1 MELVLNF
8 SAPQE
13 LNNLKEAGSLEKY
26 TWIYGVNSSDE
37 LKLDLDTWIISSKE
51 QEKSAHITQ
60 WKVNQQEH
68 SMILEEDSNE
78 SYQEIDLSFAVAMLG
93 QLVGR
98 EDLIRYLKQL
108 KKEFAKSKEDFEKEE
123 NGEKKETEV
132 NS

>member
-108 KKEFAKSKEDFEKEE
+108 KKEFAKSKEDFEK
-123 NGEKKETEV
+123 KETEV
-132 NS
+132 NN

>member
-93 QLVGR
+93 QLVSR

-108 KKEFAKSKEDFEKEE
+108 KKEFAKSKEENEEEE

>member
-93 QLVGR
+93 QLVRR

>member
-93 QLVGR
+93 QLVSR

>member
-1 MELVLNF
+1 MELVLKF

-13 LNNLKEAGSLEKY
+13 LNNLKNASSLEKY
-26 TWIYGVNSSDE
+26 TWVYGSNSSEE
-37 LKLDLDTWIISSKE
+37 LKLDLETWVISSEK

-93 QLVGR
+93 QLVSR

-108 KKEFAKSKEDFEKEE
+108 KKEFAKSKEENEEEE

>member
-8 SAPQE
+8 LAPQE

-108 KKEFAKSKEDFEKEE
+108 KKEFAKSKEENEEEE

>member
-1 MELVLNF
+1 MELVLKF

-13 LNNLKEAGSLEKY
+13 LNNLKNASSLEKY
-26 TWIYGVNSSDE
+26 TWVYGSNSSEE
-37 LKLDLDTWIISSKE
+37 LKLDLETWVISSEK

>member
-8 SAPQE
+8 LAPQE

-26 TWIYGVNSSDE
+26 TWVYGSNSSEE
-37 LKLDLDTWIISSKE
+37 LKLDLETWVISSEK

-108 KKEFAKSKEDFEKEE
+108 KKEFAKSKEENEEEE

>member
-1 MELVLNF
+1 MELVLKF

-13 LNNLKEAGSLEKY
+13 LNNLKNASSLEKY
-26 TWIYGVNSSDE
+26 TWVYGSNSSEE

-108 KKEFAKSKEDFEKEE
+108 KKEFAKSKEENEEEE

>member
-8 SAPQE
+8 LAPQE

-108 KKEFAKSKEDFEKEE
+108 KKEFAKSKEDFEK
-123 NGEKKETEV
+123 KETEV
-132 NS
+132 NN

>member
-123 NGEKKETEV
+123 SGEKKETEV
-132 NS
+132 NN

>member
-93 QLVGR
+93 QLVSR

-123 NGEKKETEV
+123 NGKKKETEV

>member
-26 TWIYGVNSSDE
+26 TWISGVNSSDE

-93 QLVGR
+93 QLVSR

>member
-26 TWIYGVNSSDE
+26 TWIYGVNSSGE

-93 QLVGR
+93 QLVSR

>member
-1 MELVLNF
+1 MELVLKF

-13 LNNLKEAGSLEKY
+13 LNNLKNASSLEKY
-26 TWIYGVNSSDE
+26 TWVYGSNSSEE
-37 LKLDLDTWIISSKE
+37 LKLDLETWVISSEK

-108 KKEFAKSKEDFEKEE
+108 KKEFAKSKEENEEKE

>member
-93 QLVGR
+93 QLVSR

-123 NGEKKETEV
+123 NGEKNETDV